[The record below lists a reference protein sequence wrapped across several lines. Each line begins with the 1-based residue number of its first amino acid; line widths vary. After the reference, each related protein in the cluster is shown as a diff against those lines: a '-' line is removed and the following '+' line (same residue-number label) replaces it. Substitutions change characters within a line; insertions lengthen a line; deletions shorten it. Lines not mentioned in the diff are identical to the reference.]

1 MTMPIFGMVDV
12 VVAGLI
18 VLVGIVLLIVE
29 IPDMVRYMKIKSM

>member
-1 MTMPIFGMVDV
+1 MTMPIFGIVDV

-18 VLVGIVLLIVE
+18 AFVAVILLIVE